1 MQSTAYDWHYLDLAS
16 RIGDLK
22 DDQYRQLLALST
34 LIELLV
40 EKGMLTPE
48 EIRAKSLHMEKELN
62 RQLLL

>member
-1 MQSTAYDWHYLDLAS
+1 MQNASYDWHYLDMAA

-34 LIELLV
+34 MIELLV
-40 EKGMLTPE
+40 EKGILTPE
-48 EIRAKSLHMEKELN
+48 EIRAKSLHMEAELN

>member
-1 MQSTAYDWHYLDLAS
+1 MQNASYDWHYLDVSA
-16 RIGDLK
+16 RIADMK

-40 EKGMLTPE
+40 EKGVLTPE
-48 EIRAKSLHMEKELN
+48 EIRDKSLHMEAELN

>member
-1 MQSTAYDWHYLDLAS
+1 MQSMAQDWHYLDLAA
-16 RIGDLK
+16 RLGDLK

-40 EKGMLTPE
+40 EKGVLTPE
-48 EIRAKSLHMEKELN
+48 EIRSKASLMEAELN